1 MRLSG
6 HVLWDDRRMQYE
18 LEIDTVING
27 KRLRRRVNPRQHL
40 ADFLREA
47 VELTGT
53 HLGCEHGVCGACSV
67 LVDGKIARGCLMFA
81 VQANGKQID
90 TIEGMSDSGALAELQ
105 SAFAERNA
113 AQCGFCSPGMLLT
126 AHELL
131 SSGRVLTRTDIRE
144 SISGNLC
151 RCTGYES
158 IVDAIETVARRRNR
172 LGEHVLPG
180 QDEPLQESDKSA
192 GLIGKRIPRRESMR
206 LLRGRGR
213 YVGDIKLPRML
224 HLAFARSPHAHARI
238 VSIHAERAR
247 QSSGVAF
254 VLTGRDLLAHGKAF
268 VSDGVAH
275 NRPGHKVPP
284 QELIATA
291 AAHFQGQPV
300 AAVIAESRAEAEDA
314 VELLDIEWE
323 ELPALLEGETAL
335 QSGPIHRSL
344 NDNLAYEHNIKSGD
358 PDGAFAAAD
367 HVIEKTFKFHRQ
379 TGLSLEPRGLIA
391 DFDPGGETLTVYHS
405 HQSPY
410 QMQGVF
416 SRQLGLPEHKVRVI
430 APDVGGGFG
439 IKINVYA
446 EEVAVAVIS
455 MMIGRPVKYC
465 ADRQESFVSDN
476 HVRDH
481 IIKARIAF
489 KTDGKITAMSVDDVS
504 AIGAYG
510 MPMRF
515 NITESMMLVTNTG
528 AAYNFPNYRAR
539 TRNVFVNKPL
549 IGMFRGVGIPL
560 STVVSEVLTDMAA
573 AKLAMDPV
581 AFKRLNYRTLDEM
594 PCVTAAGSKLD
605 NISFG
610 ACLDR
615 LVEVMHYGRL
625 RKEQAEL
632 RKSGIHRGIG
642 IATFVEPTAYG
653 PVFYGPTGASIS
665 VQDGCSIRLEPTGL
679 LRCVTSITDQGQGT
693 MHTLAQI
700 IADTVGVDIDDVAM
714 IGGDSAISTY
724 GGGAWASRGIAIG
737 GEAALKAARNLAQNI
752 LCVAAAITQTQPES
766 LRIVR
771 GQIYNRHSDAP
782 VITVAEVAKIG
793 YFRQDTLPPD
803 LDVQFSVTRS
813 HVANNASYYMG
824 HGAHGAYLEVDSS
837 TGLIKLLN
845 YWAITNCGRVIN
857 PLIVDDQVRG
867 AIVQGIGSVLYEECI
882 YDEHGSLVNGTLAD
896 YLAPMAYEMP
906 DIYVEQIETP
916 ERTTQLGAKGVG
928 ELGLTGAMG
937 ALWVA
942 TNDALR
948 GLGATIADQPFTPE
962 RVRNAVASR
971 RTGVT

>member
-1 MRLSG
+1 
-6 HVLWDDRRMQYE
+6 MQYE

-27 KRLRRRVNPRQHL
+27 KELRRLVNPRQHL
-40 ADFLREA
+40 ADFLREEL
-47 VELTGT
+47 ELTGT
-53 HLGCEHGVCGACSV
+53 HLGCEQGVCGACSV
-67 LVDGKIARGCLMFA
+67 LVDGKITRGCLMFA
-81 VQANGKQID
+81 VQADGKRID

-113 AQCGFCSPGMLLT
+113 AQCGFCSSGMLLT

-131 SSGRVLTRTDIRE
+131 GTGHAFARADIRE
-144 SISGNLC
+144 FISGNLC

-158 IVDAIETVARRRNR
+158 IVDAIETVLRKRNQIS
-172 LGEHVLPG
+172 EYLPPG
-180 QDEPLQESDKSA
+180 GTEPLRESEHPD

-206 LLRGRGR
+206 FLRGRGR

-224 HLAFARSPHAHARI
+224 HLAFARSPRAHARI
-238 VSIHAERAR
+238 VSIDVELAKKFP
-247 QSSGVAF
+247 GVAF
-254 VLTGRDLLAHGKAF
+254 VFTGRDLLAHGKGFEA
-268 VSDGVAH
+268 DGLAH

-284 QELIATA
+284 QELIAIDV
-291 AAHFQGQPV
+291 AHFQGQPV
-300 AAVIAESRAEAEDA
+300 AAVVAESRAEAEDA
-314 VELLDIEWE
+314 VELLDIKWE
-323 ELPALLEGETAL
+323 ELPVLLDGETSL
-335 QSGPIHRSL
+335 QSSPIHKSL
-344 NDNLAYEHNIKSGD
+344 CDNLAYEHNIKAGD
-358 PDGAFAAAD
+358 PDSAFATAD
-367 HVIEKTFKFHRQ
+367 HVVEKTFNFHRQ

-416 SRQLGLPEHKVRVI
+416 SRQLGIPEHKVRVI

-455 MMIGRPVKYC
+455 MMIGQPVKYC
-465 ADRQESFVSDN
+465 ADRLESFVSDN

-481 IIKARIAF
+481 IIKARMSF
-489 KTDGKITAMSVDDVS
+489 KADGKITAISVDDVS

-528 AAYNFPNYRAR
+528 AAYDFPNYRAR
-539 TRNVFVNKPL
+539 TRNAFVNKPL

-560 STVVSEVLTDMAA
+560 STIVSEVLTDMAA
-573 AKLAMDPV
+573 AKLAVDPV
-581 AFKRLNYRTLDEM
+581 AFKRLNYRKTDAM

-605 NISFG
+605 NISFD

-615 LVEVMHYGRL
+615 LVQVMRYDRL
-625 RKEQAEL
+625 RQEQAEL
-632 RKSGIHRGIG
+632 RKAGIHRGIG

-665 VQDGCSIRLEPTGL
+665 VQDGCTIRLEPTGL

-693 MHTLAQI
+693 IHSLAQI
-700 IADTVGVDIDDVAM
+700 IADTLGVDIDDVAM

-737 GEAALKAARNLAQNI
+737 GEAALKAARDLAQNI
-752 LCVAAAITQTQPES
+752 LLVAAAITQTKPEN

-771 GQIYNRHSDAP
+771 GQICNKHSDAP

-803 LDVQFSVTRS
+803 LDVQFTVTRS
-813 HVANNASYYMG
+813 HVANSASYYMG
-824 HGAHGAYLEVDSS
+824 HGAHAAYLDVDSG

-845 YWAITNCGRVIN
+845 YWAITDCGRVIN

-882 YDEHGSLVNGTLAD
+882 YDEHGSLINGNFVD

-916 ERTTQLGAKGVG
+916 ERSTELGAKGVG

-942 TNDALR
+942 ANDALR

-962 RVRNAVASR
+962 RVLKAIAST
-971 RTGVT
+971 RTGVI

>member
-1 MRLSG
+1 
-6 HVLWDDRRMQYE
+6 
-18 LEIDTVING
+18 
-27 KRLRRRVNPRQHL
+27 
-40 ADFLREA
+40 
-47 VELTGT
+47 
-53 HLGCEHGVCGACSV
+53 
-67 LVDGKIARGCLMFA
+67 
-81 VQANGKQID
+81 
-90 TIEGMSDSGALAELQ
+90 
-105 SAFAERNA
+105 
-113 AQCGFCSPGMLLT
+113 
-126 AHELL
+126 
-131 SSGRVLTRTDIRE
+131 
-144 SISGNLC
+144 
-151 RCTGYES
+151 
-158 IVDAIETVARRRNR
+158 
-172 LGEHVLPG
+172 
-180 QDEPLQESDKSA
+180 
-192 GLIGKRIPRRESMR
+192 
-206 LLRGRGR
+206 
-213 YVGDIKLPRML
+213 ML

-238 VSIHAERAR
+238 VSIDGERAR
-247 QSSGVAF
+247 QSPGVAF
-254 VLTGRDLLAHGKAF
+254 VLTGRDLLAHSKRF

-284 QELIATA
+284 QDLIAVDV
-291 AAHFQGQPV
+291 AHFQGQPV
-300 AAVIAESRAEAEDA
+300 AAVIAESRADAEDA
-314 VELLDIEWE
+314 IELLEIEWE
-323 ELPALLEGETAL
+323 ELPAVLDGETSL
-335 QSGPIHRSL
+335 QSEPIHASL
-344 NDNLAYEHNIKSGD
+344 HDNLAYEHNIKTGD

-367 HVIEKTFKFHRQ
+367 HVVEKTFNFHRQ

-439 IKINVYA
+439 LKINVYA

-465 ADRQESFVSDN
+465 ADRMESFVSDN

-489 KTDGKITAMSVDDVS
+489 NANGKITAMSVDDVS

-528 AAYNFPNYRAR
+528 AAYDFANYRAR
-539 TRNVFVNKPL
+539 TRNVFVNKSL

-560 STVVSEVLTDMAA
+560 STIVGEVLTDMAA
-573 AKLAMDPV
+573 AKLKMDPV
-581 AFKRLNYRTLDEM
+581 AFKRLNYRKLDAM

-605 NISFG
+605 NISFDE
-610 ACLDR
+610 CLDR
-615 LVEVMHYGRL
+615 LVEVMNYDRL
-625 RKEQAEL
+625 RQEQAAL
-632 RKSGIHRGIG
+632 RRSGIHRGIG
-642 IATFVEPTAYG
+642 IATFAEPTAYG

-665 VQDGCSIRLEPTGL
+665 VQDGCTIRLEPTGS

-693 MHTLAQI
+693 IHSLAQI
-700 IADTVGVDIDDVAM
+700 IADTVGVNIEDVAM

-752 LCVAAAITQTQPES
+752 LRVAAAITQTKPDN
-766 LRIVR
+766 LRIAR
-771 GQIYNRHSDAP
+771 GHIYNKQSDAP
-782 VITVAEVAKIG
+782 VISVGEVAKIG

-867 AIVQGIGSVLYEECI
+867 AIVQGVGSVLYEECI
-882 YDEHGSLVNGTLAD
+882 YDERGSLVNGSLAD

-916 ERTTQLGAKGVG
+916 ERTTELGAKGVG

-937 ALWVA
+937 AIWVA

-948 GLGATIADQPFTPE
+948 DLGATIADQPFTPA
-962 RVRNAVASR
+962 RIRDAIAFGRN
-971 RTGVT
+971 GVV

>member
-1 MRLSG
+1 
-6 HVLWDDRRMQYE
+6 MQYE
-18 LEIDTVING
+18 VEIDTVVNG
-27 KRLRRRVNPRQHL
+27 KRERRRVNPRQHL
-40 ADFLREA
+40 ADFLRE
-47 VELTGT
+47 ELEFTGT
-53 HLGCEHGVCGACSV
+53 HLGCEHGVCGACTV

-81 VQANGKQID
+81 VQADGKRID

-113 AQCGFCSPGMLLT
+113 AQCGFCSSGILLT
-126 AHELL
+126 AHGLL
-131 SSGRVLTRTDIRE
+131 GSGQALSRTDIRE
-144 SISGNLC
+144 AISGNLC

-158 IVDAIETVARRRNR
+158 IVDAIEAVLLKHNR
-172 LGEHVLPG
+172 LGKHPASRTAAPVR
-180 QDEPLQESDKSA
+180 ESEKPE

-238 VSIHAERAR
+238 VSIDGERAR
-247 QSSGVAF
+247 QSPGVAF
-254 VLTGRDLLAHGKAF
+254 VLTGRDLLAHSKGF

-284 QELIATA
+284 QDLIAVDV
-291 AAHFQGQPV
+291 AHFQGQPV
-300 AAVIAESRAEAEDA
+300 AAVVAESRAEAEDA
-314 VELLDIEWE
+314 IELLDIEWD
-323 ELPALLEGETAL
+323 ELPALLDGETSL
-335 QSGPIHRSL
+335 QSRPIHGSL
-344 NDNLAYEHNIKSGD
+344 NDNLAYEHNIKTGD

-367 HVIEKTFKFHRQ
+367 HVVEKTFNFHRQ

-455 MMIGRPVKYC
+455 MMIGQPVKYC
-465 ADRQESFVSDN
+465 ADRMESFVSDN

-481 IIKARIAF
+481 VIKARIAF
-489 KTDGKITAMSVDDVS
+489 KADGKITAMSVDDVS

-528 AAYNFPNYRAR
+528 AAYNFANDRAR
-539 TRNVFVNKPL
+539 TRNAFVNKPL

-560 STVVSEVLTDMAA
+560 STIVSEVLTDMAA
-573 AKLAMDPV
+573 AKLEMDPV
-581 AFKRLNYRTLDEM
+581 AFKRLNYRKLDAM

-605 NISFG
+605 NISFDE
-610 ACLDR
+610 CLDR
-615 LVEVMHYGRL
+615 LVEVMNYDRL
-625 RKEQAEL
+625 RQEQAVL
-632 RKSGIHRGIG
+632 RESGIHRGIG
-642 IATFVEPTAYG
+642 IATFAEPTAYG

-665 VQDGCSIRLEPTGL
+665 VQDGCTIRLEPTGL

-693 MHTLAQI
+693 IHSLAQI
-700 IADTVGVDIDDVAM
+700 IADTVGVNIDDVAI

-737 GEAALKAARNLAQNI
+737 GEAALKAARDLAQNI
-752 LCVAAAITQTQPES
+752 LLVAAAITQTKPHN
-766 LRIVR
+766 LRITH
-771 GQIYNRHSDAP
+771 GQIYNKLSNAP
-782 VITVAEVAKIG
+782 VVTVADVAKIG
-793 YFRQDTLPPD
+793 YFRQDTLPRD
-803 LDVQFSVTRS
+803 LDVQFTVTRS
-813 HVANNASYYMG
+813 HVANSASYYMG
-824 HGAHGAYLEVDSS
+824 HGAHGVYLEVDPG

-845 YWAITNCGRVIN
+845 YWAVTNCGRVIN

-882 YDEHGSLVNGTLAD
+882 YDERGSLVNGTLAD
-896 YLAPMAYEMP
+896 YLAPMAHEMP

-916 ERTTQLGAKGVG
+916 ERTTELGVKGVG

-948 GLGATIADQPFTPE
+948 NLGATIADQPFTPA
-962 RVRNAVASR
+962 RILDAIASR
-971 RTGVT
+971 RNAENAC

>member
-1 MRLSG
+1 
-6 HVLWDDRRMQYE
+6 MQYAF
-18 LEIDTVING
+18 EIDTVING
-27 KRLRRRVNPRQHL
+27 KPLRRPVDPRQHL
-40 ADFLREA
+40 ADFLREEL
-47 VELTGT
+47 ELTGT

-81 VQANGKQID
+81 VQADGKRID
-90 TIEGMSDSGALAELQ
+90 TIEGLSDSGALAELQ

-113 AQCGFCSPGMLLT
+113 AQCGFCSSGMLLT

-131 SSGRVLTRTDIRE
+131 GSGRALNRADIRE
-144 SISGNLC
+144 AISGNLC
-151 RCTGYES
+151 RCTGYEA
-158 IVDAIETVARRRNR
+158 IVDAIETVLRKRKPLSDRRPPAAA
-172 LGEHVLPG
+172 EAST
-180 QDEPLQESDKSA
+180 ESEESE
-192 GLIGKRIPRRESMR
+192 GLIGKRLPRRETMR

-213 YVGDIKLPRML
+213 YVGDMKLPRML

-238 VSIHAERAR
+238 VSIDAERAR
-247 QSSGVAF
+247 QSPGVAF
-254 VLTGRDLLAHGKAF
+254 VLTGRDLAAHGKGF
-268 VSDGVAH
+268 VSDGIAH

-284 QELIATA
+284 QELMAVDV
-291 AAHFQGQPV
+291 AHFQGQPI
-300 AAVIAESRAEAEDA
+300 AAVIAETRAEAEDA
-314 VELLDIEWE
+314 VEHLDIAWH
-323 ELPALLEGETAL
+323 ELPALLDGETAL
-335 QSGPIHRSL
+335 QSGPIHGSL
-344 NDNLAYEHNIKSGD
+344 GDNLAYEHNIKSGD

-391 DFDPGGETLTVYHS
+391 DFDPGGETLNVYHS

-416 SRQLGLPEHKVRVI
+416 SRQLGIPEHKVRVI

-446 EEVAVAVIS
+446 EEVAVAAIS

-465 ADRQESFVSDN
+465 ADRLESFVSDN

-481 IIKARIAF
+481 VIKARIAF
-489 KTDGKITAMSVDDVS
+489 AADGKITAMSVDDIS

-528 AAYNFPNYRAR
+528 AAYDFANYRAR
-539 TRNVFVNKPL
+539 TRNAFVNKPL

-560 STVVSEVLTDMAA
+560 STIVSEVLTDMAA
-573 AKLAMDPV
+573 ARLKMDPV
-581 AFKRLNYRTLDEM
+581 DFKRLNYRKTDAM

-605 NISFG
+605 NISFD
-610 ACLDR
+610 ACLTR
-615 LVEVMHYGRL
+615 LVEVMHYDRL
-625 RKEQAEL
+625 RQEQAAL
-632 RKSGIHRGIG
+632 RQAGVHRGIG

-665 VQDGCSIRLEPTGL
+665 VQDGCTIRLEPTGL

-693 MHTLAQI
+693 LHSLAQI
-700 IADTVGVDIDDVAM
+700 IADTVGVGIDDVAM
-714 IGGDSAISTY
+714 IGGDSAISAY

-737 GEAALKAARNLAQNI
+737 GEAALKAARDLAQNI
-752 LCVAAAITQTQPES
+752 LRVAAAITQTKPEN

-771 GQIYNRHSDAP
+771 GQICNRQSNAP

-803 LDVQFSVTRS
+803 LDVQFAVTRS

-824 HGAHGAYLEVDSS
+824 HGAHGAYLEVDPG
-837 TGLIKLLN
+837 TGLIKLLD
-845 YWAITNCGRVIN
+845 YWAITDCGRVIN

-882 YDEHGSLVNGTLAD
+882 YNEHGALVNGTLAD

-906 DIYVEQIETP
+906 DIYVEQLQTP
-916 ERTTQLGAKGVG
+916 ERTTELGAKGVG

-942 TNDALR
+942 ANDALR
-948 GLGATIADQPFTPE
+948 GLGATIADQPFTPQ
-962 RVRNAVASR
+962 RIRDAIASG
-971 RTGVT
+971 RTGQSDLKS